1 MIGIV
6 TGEGPGVVEERKNIP
21 FIAQSLRVLSPKNGT
36 YMESENL
43 VETSGYA
50 HLKPYNE
57 YDAKL
62 QNFLP

>member
-1 MIGIV
+1 MSQGS
-6 TGEGPGVVEERKNIP
+6 
-21 FIAQSLRVLSPKNGT
+21 ALRVLSPKNGT